1 MRFAPCFL
9 PVLLVTLA
17 LNLDAQTSPQMTFG
31 KNRVQYHHQF
41 DDWSV
46 YETEHFITYWY
57 GDARNVAQGA
67 LQCAELDFP
76 EIQRLLEYQPNEKIE
91 VLVFSDITDL
101 KQSNIEESDVLMTQP
116 EETKVVGNKIFVHF
130 NGDHQHLRAQVREGT
145 AGVLLNSMLF
155 GSNLQEIVSNAVL
168 LNLPPWFTQGLTAY
182 CGESWSPE
190 LDNQLRDLLLSDRI
204 KNFDRLAKEYPRLA
218 GHAFWH
224 YINTHFGKSTVSNLL
239 YLTRINRSVENG
251 FFYVLGNGYRRTT
264 DTMLEYYRRIYKE
277 EAPYLKNP
285 PEDGIF
291 TPPNKK
297 KLPVT
302 HVKIS
307 PDGKRIAWVT
317 NDIGRW
323 KVCIRETGD
332 KTGRVIMKGGTRNA
346 LQAPDYNYPL
356 LAWNPDNK
364 HLTVISEQRDKLYL
378 TDIEVN
384 SGKKEK
390 NALAPDYQRVFSLD
404 YTGRNEIA
412 FSAAVKGY
420 SDLFLYRLSTKQ
432 TERLTN
438 DFWDDLDASFALIE
452 GRRTLLFSS
461 NRLSDTLSTE
471 KPDTILPIGTLDIF
485 MYDLDSRSNELVR
498 ITNTPLSNERMAM
511 GTDSAGFSYLTNASG
526 IVNRQAGKL
535 EPFTAYTQAI
545 IYLKD
550 GAEARG
556 LVMNRP
562 MIWPLERILA
572 KLAPLDSV
580 LANIDSTQIDS
591 IRFAEVIKKRPV
603 TWNQTNYDRNIL
615 MQHSS
620 QRAGKWVE
628 VIKRSGKISFF
639 IRKTDPVARNPAR
652 YTLWRE
658 QKLIASGVPVDQS
671 TEEYETAEPVQTKP
685 APTDTIAPVNPGW
698 LFQLPDYLSISTQS
712 QTEPTP
718 RPVTP
723 DSIPTPPVTTARP
736 VLPVPDIARKTSA
749 IRFYPFKITPY
760 RLRFRT
766 DYVTTTAD
774 NNVMFDGLQLYEGP
788 QSRLSIPP
796 PGILLKA
803 NFKDLLEDYVI
814 EAGGRLPVTFNGA
827 EYYLWLDNKKKR
839 LDKRYVLY
847 RRVLVNNEERP
858 TPYPPT
864 LSPEYQTRTVSML
877 GQYEVRYPIDAFTSL
892 RGSVG
897 LREDK
902 VRSLGSDLYSLE
914 RPDRAEQRAS
924 LRLSA
929 VFDNTADI
937 DLNLKTGTRAKIY
950 ADAIKRMSFN
960 TEPEWSLQFNK
971 GFMTVI
977 GFDARHYQMLD
988 RRSQIA
994 VRMAGATSFGSEK
1007 MLYIMGGVENWILP
1021 KFNNTI
1027 QLPQDDGF
1035 AYQSPAVNIRGF
1047 NQNIRNGNSHILLNT
1062 ELRVPIFKYLSNK
1075 PTLGNF
1081 WRNFQV
1087 VGFFDA
1093 GTAWQGR
1100 NPFSRDNPI
1109 NVIYLEEGPDGRPP
1123 IVTMQVNYFRDPVV
1137 AGFGAGVR
1145 SQLLGMYMRADYAW
1159 GIESRVVQKP
1169 LLHIALGTDF

>member
-1 MRFAPCFL
+1 
-9 PVLLVTLA
+9 
-17 LNLDAQTSPQMTFG
+17 
-31 KNRVQYHHQF
+31 
-41 DDWSV
+41 
-46 YETEHFITYWY
+46 
-57 GDARNVAQGA
+57 
-67 LQCAELDFP
+67 
-76 EIQRLLEYQPNEKIE
+76 
-91 VLVFSDITDL
+91 
-101 KQSNIEESDVLMTQP
+101 
-116 EETKVVGNKIFVHF
+116 
-130 NGDHQHLRAQVREGT
+130 
-145 AGVLLNSMLF
+145 
-155 GSNLQEIVSNAVL
+155 
-168 LNLPPWFTQGLTAY
+168 
-182 CGESWSPE
+182 
-190 LDNQLRDLLLSDRI
+190 
-204 KNFDRLAKEYPRLA
+204 
-218 GHAFWH
+218 
-224 YINTHFGKSTVSNLL
+224 
-239 YLTRINRSVENG
+239 
-251 FFYVLGNGYRRTT
+251 
-264 DTMLEYYRRIYKE
+264 
-277 EAPYLKNP
+277 
-285 PEDGIF
+285 
-291 TPPNKK
+291 
-297 KLPVT
+297 
-302 HVKIS
+302 
-307 PDGKRIAWVT
+307 
-317 NDIGRW
+317 
-323 KVCIRETGD
+323 
-332 KTGRVIMKGGTRNA
+332 MKGGTRNA

-471 KPDTILPIGTLDIF
+471 KSDTILPIGTLDIF

-562 MIWPLERILA
+562 MVWPLERILA

-615 MQHSS
+615 IQHSS

-628 VIKRSGKISFF
+628 VIKRSGKTSFF
-639 IRKTDPVARNPAR
+639 IRKTDPVARNSAR

-658 QKLIASGVPVDQS
+658 QKLIASGIPVDQS
-671 TEEYETAEPVQTKP
+671 IEEYKTAEPVPIQP
-685 APTDTIAPVNPGW
+685 APTDTIPPVNPGW

-723 DSIPTPPVTTARP
+723 DSIPTPPLTTSRP

-760 RLRFRT
+760 RLKFRT

-839 LDKRYVLY
+839 LDKRYILY

-864 LSPEYQTRTVSML
+864 LSPEYQTRTVSLL

-902 VRSLGSDLYSLE
+902 VRTLGSDLYSLE

-1109 NVIYLEEGPDGRPP
+1109 NVVYLEEGPDGRPP